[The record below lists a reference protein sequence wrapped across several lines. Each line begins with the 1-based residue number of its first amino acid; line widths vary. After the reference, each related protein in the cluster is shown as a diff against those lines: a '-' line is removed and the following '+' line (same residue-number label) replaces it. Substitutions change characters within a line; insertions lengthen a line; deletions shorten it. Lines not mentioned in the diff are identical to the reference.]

1 MCIENVN
8 SPNAKLKRLLRPP
21 LTRISR
27 KAIFGVTKMTRKN
40 HAFMMSTFSLCI
52 KRGEKMLCSK
62 QDFLLKLRNC
72 FVPFGHQR
80 NTFR

>member
-21 LTRISR
+21 LTKKISR

-40 HAFMMSTFSLCI
+40 HAFMMLTFSLCI
-52 KRGEKMLCSK
+52 KRGEKML
-62 QDFLLKLRNC
+62 
-72 FVPFGHQR
+72 
-80 NTFR
+80 